1 MSKPPKK
8 PNSAKKPAARPA
20 KPAGKFPTV
29 SKSAGKPAPAAP
41 THRSAA
47 PKPVPAGTL
56 RVGLVT
62 TLGNHDVVLQ
72 ELTQRG
78 LTTTSPA
85 VQHLRGQTLVMAT
98 LPREQWRKL
107 FELRTVEDVFLIL
120 YDSLPMASA
129 TDLTR
134 IEPGRLKRHLTAAAP
149 FHPVDF
155 RRRVDFAVFVKQDE
169 DRQVYRKQIA
179 DIITTTARTV
189 YPTWHVKEPAQVE
202 IWAFFAREKLTIG
215 LRLTDIQHRQ
225 RTWRGQERP
234 GSLRPTLAAS
244 LVALAACRPDDVFL
258 DPMCGSGTIL
268 IERAEWGPAAEMMAG
283 DTDEAAVRLARQN
296 AERAG
301 LTVKAARISRWD
313 ATDPASFTGLTGRVD
328 RIVCN
333 LPFGVQHG
341 NAEAMPALYTALLR
355 TWRPLLSGRGAM
367 ILLTSREADL
377 RQAAAAAGL
386 EIEIVHKLFIQGIWA
401 DVFALEADE

>member
-1 MSKPPKK
+1 MAPPKK
-8 PNSAKKPAARPA
+8 KAAPAKKAAA
-20 KPAGKFPTV
+20 TAKLKPAD
-29 SKSAGKPAPAAP
+29 AGK
-41 THRSAA
+41 SK
-47 PKPVPAGTL
+47 PKPTDAATI
-56 RVGLVT
+56 RVGLLT

-72 ELTQRG
+72 ELSQRG
-78 LTTTSPA
+78 LTATAPA
-85 VQHLRGQTLVMAT
+85 AQHLRGQTLVLAT
-98 LPREQWRKL
+98 LPRDQWRRL
-107 FELRTVEDVFLIL
+107 FELRTVEDVFLVL

-134 IEPGRLKRHLTAAAP
+134 IEPGRMKRHLGAAAP

-155 RRRVDFAVFVKQDE
+155 RRRADFAVFVKQDE

-179 DIITTTARTV
+179 DTIAATARTV
-189 YPTWHVKEPAQVE
+189 YPAWHPKEPAQVE
-202 IWAFFAREKLTIG
+202 LWAFYAREKLTVG
-215 LRLTDIQHRQ
+215 LRLTDIHHRQ

-244 LVALAACRPDDVFL
+244 LIALAACRPDDVFL

-268 IERAEWGPAAEMMAG
+268 IERALWGPAAELMGG
-283 DTDEAAVRLARQN
+283 DSDDAAVRIARQN

-301 LTVKAARISRWD
+301 LTAQSARISRWD
-313 ATDPASFTGLTGRVD
+313 ATDPASFPGLAGRVD

-341 NAEAMPALYTALLR
+341 KADALPGLYAAALK

-367 ILLTSREADL
+367 ILLTSREAEL
-377 RQAAAAAGL
+377 RKAAAAAGL
-386 EIEIVHKLFIQGIWA
+386 EIETVHKLFIQGIWA
-401 DVFALEADE
+401 EVFALESAE

>member
-1 MSKPPKK
+1 MAPPKK
-8 PNSAKKPAARPA
+8 KPTPAKKPMAATKSKARPA
-20 KPAGKFPTV
+20 AAG
-29 SKSAGKPAPAAP
+29 G
-41 THRSAA
+41 
-47 PKPVPAGTL
+47 PKPKQADGGTI
-56 RVGLVT
+56 RIGLLT

-72 ELTQRG
+72 ELSQRG
-78 LTTTSPA
+78 LTATAPA
-85 VQHLRGQTLVMAT
+85 VQHLRGQTLVLAT
-98 LPREQWRKL
+98 LPRDQWRGL
-107 FELRTVEDVFLIL
+107 FGLRTVEDVFLVL

-134 IEPGRLKRHLTAAAP
+134 IEPGRMKRHLSAAAS

-155 RRRVDFAVFVKQDE
+155 RRRADFAVFVKQDE

-179 DIITTTARTV
+179 DTIATTARMV
-189 YPTWHVKEPAQVE
+189 YPAWHPKEPAQVE
-202 IWAFFAREKLTIG
+202 LWAFYAREKLTVG
-215 LRLTDIQHRQ
+215 LRLTDIHHRQ

-268 IERAEWGPAAEMMAG
+268 IERALWGPAAELMGG
-283 DTDEAAVRLARQN
+283 DCDEAAVRIARQN

-301 LTVKAARISRWD
+301 LTAQSARISRWD
-313 ATDPASFTGLTGRVD
+313 ATDPASFPGLTGRVD

-341 NAEAMPALYTALLR
+341 RADALPGLYATALK
-355 TWRPLLSGRGAM
+355 TWHPLLSARGAM
-367 ILLTSREADL
+367 ILLTSREAEL
-377 RQAAAAAGL
+377 RKAAAAAGL
-386 EIEIVHKLFIQGIWA
+386 EIEAVHKLFIQGIWA
-401 DVFALEADE
+401 DVFALESGE